1 MQFSLQLRSCLLCIM
16 LARVRLCRKIA
27 KTCSFISSKK
37 DLLLEPNEQSQWA
50 RLTFSTTTM
59 LKTNARG
66 SDEDDF
72 FGIVEERRE
81 RPLKQ
86 PEQSQNIQ
94 TSELFLSKPTK
105 DIDEFEQ
112 QIQMPFGLVRFDSVC
127 SSPSLSATVSNED
140 VSRILRGEKVASLS
154 ELNRVASH
162 AETERL
168 ASLVED
174 SENTVNANDIEQA
187 TNNESKSI
195 NDNFFDELYFGK
207 LNTDR
212 RKDLEKEVKKT
223 LSRDC
228 SNVFDDYYF
237 SELNERSNSTVGS
250 GELVRDSPANS
261 VSFLEMERNFALI
274 KQFDLNE
281 HQQVKLNETRLVD
294 KSTRKKPSKHK
305 TAVAVQS
312 NSDDQTVMPQL
323 ETENLLQNSS
333 EINADT
339 KIHEK
344 SLFKHETTTAD
355 AKKFSEKRLSK
366 ATENTARRDHETE
379 AHLKPDVAT
388 TVSNRA
394 ENSKEGKKM
403 KSQRH
408 TDNELMHK
416 EGVRTIMNTNSAEKN
431 PPKTAYQVA
440 MELRMQKRGV
450 MPAAK
455 PSTESISGD
464 C

>member
-1 MQFSLQLRSCLLCIM
+1 M
-16 LARVRLCRKIA
+16 LARVGLCRKIA

-50 RLTFSTTTM
+50 RLTFSTTTR
-59 LKTNARG
+59 LKISARG
-66 SDEDDF
+66 SDDDDF

-86 PEQSQNIQ
+86 PEQPQNIQ
-94 TSELFLSKPTK
+94 TSESFLSSPTK

-112 QIQMPFGLVRFDSVC
+112 QIQMPFGLVRLDSVC

-162 AETERL
+162 AEAERL

-174 SENTVNANDIEQA
+174 SENTVKANDSELA

-237 SELNERSNSTVGS
+237 SELNERSNSNVGN
-250 GELVRDSPANS
+250 GKVVKDSPAES
-261 VSFLEMERNFALI
+261 VSFLEMERSFPLI

-281 HQQVKLNETRLVD
+281 HLQVKLNETFVD
-294 KSTRKKPSKHK
+294 KSAREKRAKHK
-305 TAVAVQS
+305 TAAAVQS
-312 NSDDQTVMPQL
+312 NSDDKTVMPQL
-323 ETENLLQNSS
+323 ETGNLLKNTSK
-333 EINADT
+333 INANT

-344 SLFKHETTTAD
+344 SLFKHDTTTAD

-366 ATENTARRDHETE
+366 ATENTAKRDHETE
-379 AHLKPDVAT
+379 GHLKPDVTA
-388 TVSNRA
+388 TVSDKA
-394 ENSKEGKKM
+394 ENFKEGKKM

-408 TDNELMHK
+408 TDNELMHNK
-416 EGVRTIMNTNSAEKN
+416 EGERTTMSTNGAEKN

-440 MELRMQKRGV
+440 MELRMLKRGV
-450 MPAAK
+450 IPAAK
-455 PSTESISGD
+455 PSTESTSGD